1 MSFPTR
7 EESVRRM
14 AAAIDSDLRF
24 QRDIER
30 LYKLGPRALGELLVE
45 IGEQRLCRTYIEKR
59 VRSYGGISPEYL
71 NAVGGDAFPRPPLY
85 RVQS

>member
-1 MSFPTR
+1 MSN
-7 EESVRRM
+7 
-14 AAAIDSDLRF
+14 AIISDLRF

-59 VRSYGGISPEYL
+59 VQSYSGINPEYL
-71 NAVGGDAFPRPPLY
+71 SALGGDAFPRPPLY
-85 RVQS
+85 RVQP